1 MTRFSHRFGGLWTA
15 DKLHVLRQYLNFYT
29 SALKGQ
35 PFDLVYIDA
44 FAGTGRCTIRSG
56 ALGERQIDGS
66 AKIALD
72 CSPAFHRLILIE
84 KKPKHYAELVD
95 LKAAHPNGDRA
106 QIVNLS
112 ASDSLPA
119 TLLTQN
125 WKRTRGVLFL
135 DPYGLQCSWSMLKQI
150 NDTQALDV
158 FFLVSVSGLFRQAA
172 VDQSRIDEGKARKL
186 TDFLGTD
193 AWRQALYQQQQDDLF
208 DHPQVTRVT
217 GWKDIVQFT
226 TERLRSLFPYV
237 ADPQL
242 LHGPKGP
249 PLFALYFA
257 VTNPSPKAV
266 GLAKRV
272 HREILSR
279 LR

>member
-35 PFDLVYIDA
+35 PFELVYIDA

-56 ALGERQIDGS
+56 VLGERQIDGS

>member
-1 MTRFSHRFGGLWTA
+1 MTGFSHRFGGVWTA

-29 SALKGQ
+29 TALKGQ
-35 PFDLVYIDA
+35 PFELVYIDA
-44 FAGTGRCTIRSG
+44 FAGTGRCTIRG
-56 ALGERQIDGS
+56 GVNGEQQIDGS

-72 CSPAFHRLILIE
+72 CTPAFHRLQFIE
-84 KKPKHYAELVD
+84 KKPKHYGELLQ
-95 LKAAHPNGDRA
+95 LKADHPNGHRA
-106 QIVNLS
+106 HIVNLS
-112 ASDSLPA
+112 ATDSLPI
-119 TLLTQN
+119 TLLQHD

-135 DPYGLQCSWSMLKQI
+135 DPYGLQCNWSMLKQI
-150 NDTQALDV
+150 NDTHALDV

-193 AWRQALYQQQQDDLF
+193 DWRHVLYQQEQPDFF
-208 DHPQVTRVT
+208 DEPKVTRAT

-226 TERLRSLFPYV
+226 TERLRTLFPYV

-242 LHGPKGP
+242 LSGPKGP

-272 HREILSR
+272 HRDILSK
-279 LR
+279 LK